1 MKNSGQTDS
10 QFMITQKMLQNKNSE
25 YMKELYKEQER
36 EVLLSRF
43 QKVEVKNTNSLWQ
56 KIKGWF
62 SE

>member
-1 MKNSGQTDS
+1 MKDSGQTDS
-10 QFMITQKMLQNKNSE
+10 QFMITQKILQNKNGE

-43 QKVEVKNTNSLWQ
+43 QKAKAEKTNSLWQ

-62 SE
+62 SG